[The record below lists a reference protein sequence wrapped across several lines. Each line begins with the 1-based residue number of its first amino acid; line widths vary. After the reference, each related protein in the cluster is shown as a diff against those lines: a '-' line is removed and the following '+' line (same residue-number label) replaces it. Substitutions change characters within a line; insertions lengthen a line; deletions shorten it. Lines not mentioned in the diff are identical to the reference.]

1 MTRALDRSTIA
12 GATLFEGLD
21 TKALDDIAHAAKTT
35 RLVAGSTLFEQDDE
49 AAAFYMMIVGRVKI
63 AQTTPEGHQG
73 VIRYIGPRDMF
84 GAVPLF
90 TRSAYPASAVAVVDS
105 LAARWDSAT
114 THRLMDRYPRL
125 VVNALTIVGLRLQEL
140 QNRYRELATE
150 RVEQRVARAILR
162 LVRQSGKQ
170 VEDGVQIEFPLSRQD
185 IAEMTGTTLYTVS
198 RLLSSWEQSGLL
210 DGGRMRIVLRKPH
223 ALLAIAEDLRST
235 GVRPSE

>member
-1 MTRALDRSTIA
+1 MIRALDRSTIA

-21 TKALDDIAHAAKTT
+21 AKALDDIANSANAT
-35 RLVAGSTLFEQDDE
+35 RLAAGATLFEQDDE
-49 AAAFYMMIVGRVKI
+49 ATAFYMMIAGRVKI
-63 AQTTPEGHQG
+63 AQTTPEGHQV

-105 LAARWDSAT
+105 FAARWDSAT

-125 VVNALTIVGLRLQEL
+125 VANALKIVGLRLQEL

-185 IAEMTGTTLYTVS
+185 IAEMTGTTLHTVS

-210 DGGRMRIVLRKPH
+210 DGGRMRIVLRKPG
-223 ALLAIAEDLRST
+223 ALLAIAEDLRPQ
-235 GVRPSE
+235 GVRPAE

>member
-1 MTRALDRSTIA
+1 MTRAFDHSMIA

-21 TKALDDIAHAAKTT
+21 AEALDDIAHAAKTT
-35 RLVAGSTLFEQDDE
+35 RLVAGETLFEQKDE
-49 AAAFYMMIVGRVKI
+49 ATAFYMMIIGRAKI
-63 AQTTPEGHQG
+63 AQTTPEGHHV

-90 TRSAYPASAVAVVDS
+90 TRSAYPASAVAVIDS

-114 THRLMDRYPRL
+114 THRFMDRYPRL
-125 VVNALTIVGLRLQEL
+125 VSNALTIVGLRLQEL

-185 IAEMTGTTLYTVS
+185 IAEMTGTTLHTVS
-198 RLLSSWEQSGLL
+198 RLLSSWEQSGVL
-210 DGGRMRIVLRKPH
+210 DGGRMRIVLRKPL
-223 ALLAIAEDLRST
+223 ALLAIADDLRPT
-235 GVRPSE
+235 GMHPTE

>member
-63 AQTTPEGHQG
+63 AQTTPEGHQV

-90 TRSAYPASAVAVVDS
+90 THSAYPASAVAVVDS
-105 LAARWDSAT
+105 LAARWDSAI
-114 THRLMDRYPRL
+114 THQLMDRYPLL
-125 VVNALTIVGLRLQEL
+125 VANALKIVGLRLQEL

-162 LVRQSGKQ
+162 LVRQSGKP

-185 IAEMTGTTLYTVS
+185 IAEMTGTTLHTVS

-210 DGGRMRIVLRKPH
+210 DGGRMRIVLRKPR
-223 ALLAIAEDLRST
+223 ALLAIAEDLRPT
-235 GVRPSE
+235 GVRPPE